1 MHTIGTKINAFQLK
15 LENRFVALEELN
27 VIDTLNKDMAKI
39 IKQIKCDKHRQ
50 TEKETEQT

>member
-1 MHTIGTKINAFQLK
+1 MHMIGTKINAFQLK

-27 VIDTLNKDMAKI
+27 VIDTLNKDMTEI

-50 TEKETEQT
+50 TEKETEKT

>member
-1 MHTIGTKINAFQLK
+1 MHMIGTKINAFQFK

-27 VIDTLNKDMAKI
+27 VIDTLNKDMTET

-50 TEKETEQT
+50 TEKETEKT